1 MVVLAEALADG
12 ETDAPG
18 EVPVPLLV
26 PPLVAALGDVVATDA
41 VGAFDTVADAVALL
55 VALGKTEDGLG
66 LAALFWFA
74 QPASITPTAKT
85 ITSIKN
91 IIFFKI

>member
-1 MVVLAEALADG
+1 MPG
-12 ETDAPG
+12 ETLGEAVVPDVAPF
-18 EVPVPLLV
+18 VA
-26 PPLVAALGDVVATDA
+26 PPLVPGDVVATDA
-41 VGAFDTVADAVALL
+41 VGAFDTVADAVTLL

-85 ITSIKN
+85 ITININ
-91 IIFFKI
+91 IIFFKV